1 MKKKKTVCELLVE
14 AYTKLKVIAN
24 SSKELEKILETIK
37 ERAPTDGMGLASS
50 GLLKRSVDE
59 RVISD
64 VLCEIDKMFFGP
76 FPTERLEGRYNRRV
90 DLIAYLYIIV
100 ERYGLGNDDFS
111 ERGIKPFFE
120 FCKNSFLADD
130 FKVTYSTL
138 NHRLKKDMWGFR
150 QKLSQ
155 ESLKSGF
162 TKECWKG
169 DIHLKNYK
177 LVEKIFKEAIILKR
191 KM

>member
-1 MKKKKTVCELLVE
+1 MDE
-14 AYTKLKVIAN
+14 AYAKLKVIAT
-24 SSKELEKILETIK
+24 SSREMEKILAAIK
-37 ERAPTDGMGLASS
+37 ERAPTDGVGLASS
-50 GLLKRSVDE
+50 GLYKRSIDE
-59 RVISD
+59 RLMSD
-64 VLCEIDKMFFGP
+64 VFCEIDKMFFGP
-76 FPTERLEGRYNRRV
+76 FQTERLEGRYNRRV
-90 DLIAYLYIIV
+90 DLIAYLFILV
-100 ERYGLGNDDFS
+100 EWHGLGNDEFS

-150 QKLSQ
+150 QRLCQ
-155 ESLKSGF
+155 ESLKSNF

-169 DIHLKNYK
+169 DILLKNYK
-177 LVEKIFKEAIILKR
+177 LVEKIFKQTLILKR